1 MKFIGVRDFR
11 TQSARIWQ
19 ELGDEKDMI
28 ITSNGK
34 PIALLSAIS
43 EDNLEESLQVIRQSR
58 AIQAIAQLQSKYR
71 IWIGFKFARN
81 HGVHQHA
88 GKRCGANLA

>member
-19 ELGDEKDMI
+19 DLGDEKDMI

-43 EDNLEESLQVIRQSR
+43 EDNLEESLQAIRQSR
-58 AIQAIAQLQSKYR
+58 AIQAVAQLQSKSVEQGLNKLCPEEIEQEIQAVR
-71 IWIGFKFARN
+71 AQRSE
-81 HGVHQHA
+81 
-88 GKRCGANLA
+88 

>member
-58 AIQAIAQLQSKYR
+58 AIQAIAQLQSKSVELGLDKLTPEEIETEIQAVR
-71 IWIGFKFARN
+71 AQRSK
-81 HGVHQHA
+81 
-88 GKRCGANLA
+88 